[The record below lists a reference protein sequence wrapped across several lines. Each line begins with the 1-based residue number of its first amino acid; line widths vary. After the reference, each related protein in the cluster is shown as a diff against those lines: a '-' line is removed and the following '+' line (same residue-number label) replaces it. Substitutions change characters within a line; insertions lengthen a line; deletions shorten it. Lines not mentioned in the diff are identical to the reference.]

1 MKSREVDAYIAGFPK
16 PVQVR
21 LRAMRRVIRAAAPDA
36 EEIISY
42 RMPAYR
48 QHGILVYFAGFKE
61 HIGLYP
67 PIRGN
72 PALGKTAKK
81 YAGAKGN
88 LKFPHNEVLPVALV
102 ARIVRHNAKQDRDR
116 AALRKKKRSS

>member
-1 MKSREVDAYIAGFPK
+1 VKPSDVDGYIDGFPK
-16 PVQVR
+16 PVQTR
-21 LRAMRRVIRAAAPDA
+21 LRAMRRAIRAAAPKA

-48 QHGILVYFAGFKE
+48 QHGILVYFAGFRE

-67 PIRGN
+67 PLRGN
-72 PALGKTAKK
+72 AALEKAAKK
-81 YAGAKGN
+81 YAGPKGN
-88 LKFPHNEVLPVALV
+88 LKFPHNEVLPLSLV

-116 AALRKKKRSS
+116 AALRKQKRTR